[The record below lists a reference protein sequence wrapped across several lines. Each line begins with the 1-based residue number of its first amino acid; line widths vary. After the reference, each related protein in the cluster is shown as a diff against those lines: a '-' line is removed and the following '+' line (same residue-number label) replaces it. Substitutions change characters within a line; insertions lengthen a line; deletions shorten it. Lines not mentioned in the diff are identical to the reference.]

1 MIKVRRVSAF
11 FSSRPQLF
19 SKKLQKV
26 LDIDLTT
33 WYKGYVEWLRKQA
46 MALKVD
52 YVKKFE
58 TATHHH
64 YRAYCYE
71 TGEEGTPEGYAEFVV
86 KACHERAHTARAAV
100 RGEKRLVLYPV
111 RAAESILY

>member
-1 MIKVRRVSAF
+1 MIKVCSTSAF
-11 FSSRPQLF
+11 FSSHHQLF
-19 SKKLQKV
+19 FKKLQKV

-46 MALKVD
+46 MKID
-52 YVKKFE
+52 YAKKFE

-86 KACHERAHTARAAV
+86 KACHERAHTARTLV

>member
-1 MIKVRRVSAF
+1 M
-11 FSSRPQLF
+11 
-19 SKKLQKV
+19 
-26 LDIDLTT
+26 LDIALTT
-33 WYKGYVEWLRKQA
+33 WYKGYVEWLRKPV
-46 MALKVD
+46 MKID
-52 YVKKFE
+52 YAKKFE

-111 RAAESILY
+111 KAECILY

>member
-1 MIKVRRVSAF
+1 
-11 FSSRPQLF
+11 
-19 SKKLQKV
+19 
-26 LDIDLTT
+26 
-33 WYKGYVEWLRKQA
+33 
-46 MALKVD
+46 MALEIDYPKV
-52 YVKKFE
+52 FE

-86 KACHERAHTARAAV
+86 KACHERAHTAKAAV

-111 RAAESILY
+111 PVMAESILY

>member
-1 MIKVRRVSAF
+1 MVKETAMREIKYE
-11 FSSRPQLF
+11 
-19 SKKLQKV
+19 KV
-26 LDIDLTT
+26 
-33 WYKGYVEWLRKQA
+33 
-46 MALKVD
+46 
-52 YVKKFE
+52 FE

-71 TGEEGTPEGYAEFVV
+71 TGEEGTHEGYASFVV

-111 RAAESILY
+111 RAVESILY

>member
-1 MIKVRRVSAF
+1 MR
-11 FSSRPQLF
+11 
-19 SKKLQKV
+19 KV
-26 LDIDLTT
+26 LDITLTT

-86 KACHERAHTARAAV
+86 KACHERAHTARALV

-111 RAAESILY
+111 EAESILY